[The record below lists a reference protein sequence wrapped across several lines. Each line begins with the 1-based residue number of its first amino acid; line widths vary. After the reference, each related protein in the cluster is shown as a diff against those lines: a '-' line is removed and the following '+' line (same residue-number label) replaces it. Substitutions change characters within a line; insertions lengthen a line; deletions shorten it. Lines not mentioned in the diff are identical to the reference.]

1 MDAITIRLTSK
12 NDLNFELSM
21 NQLIKKGKNDSV
33 DLNTLSSE
41 KHLSFDMFI

>member
-1 MDAITIRLTSK
+1 MAAITIRMTSK
-12 NDLNFELSM
+12 NDLNFELPM
-21 NQLIKKGKNDSV
+21 NQLIKKGKNDFV